1 MQVKARIV
9 LDAFG
14 GDNAPGEVIRG
25 AADALKAYPDIALVL
40 TGGQEAIR
48 KELSAYEYD
57 KARLTVVDAP
67 QVITLHEEPVRA
79 IRAKKDSSIV
89 KGLNLVKNGEA
100 DAFVSAGSTGA
111 VLAGAQL
118 LLRTLSG
125 IHRPALAP
133 MIPTADQPALLI
145 DCGANV
151 DCKPINLQQFAIMG
165 SAYMQA
171 VAGVKNPRVGL
182 INIGVEEGKGN
193 ALVKETYSRLQQMP
207 VNFVGNVEA
216 REITAGAADV
226 LVCDAFVG
234 NVVLKFMEGLAK
246 TLMDMLK
253 GELMSKPAYK
263 VGAALAK
270 PAFRNFKNRMDYE
283 KYGGAPLLGVNGC
296 VFKSHGS
303 SKAGAIR
310 ATIGQARGFVIGGT
324 LKAISDGIASAN
336 AKYDRLAESSAES

>member
-9 LDAFG
+9 VDAFG
-14 GDNAPGEVIRG
+14 GDNAPGEIIRG
-25 AADALKAYPDIALVL
+25 AVDALKMYPDIQLIL
-40 TGGQEAIR
+40 TGEQEAIR

-57 KARLTVVDAP
+57 KARLLVVDAP

-79 IRAKKDSSIV
+79 IRSKKDSSIV
-89 KGLNLVKNGEA
+89 RGFNLIKEGQA

-118 LLRTLSG
+118 ILRTLPG

-133 MIPTADQPALLI
+133 MIPTNDHPALLI

-165 SAYMQA
+165 AAYMHA
-171 VAGVKNPRVGL
+171 VANVSNPRVGL

-193 ALVKETYSRLQQMP
+193 ALVKETYGRLQEMP
-207 VNFVGNVEA
+207 INFVGNVEA
-216 REITAGAADV
+216 RDITAGAADV

-246 TLMDMLK
+246 TLMSMLK
-253 GELMSKPAYK
+253 TELTSKTTYK
-263 VGAALAK
+263 LGAALAK

-303 SKAGAIR
+303 SKAGAIC
-310 ATIGQARGFVIGGT
+310 ATIGQARGFVAGGT
-324 LKAISDGIASAN
+324 LKAITDGIVSAN
-336 AKYDRLAESSAES
+336 AKYDRLAESKAE